1 MLDVLVDRVICAYFL
16 FLQLLKLYLEV
27 FNIFSMMSWLK
38 SHYSLYCAYLT
49 APIFFHASRDGY
61 VMNAYYTTLEMVD
74 AYGTLVLAF
83 LFISAVVYY
92 RNTLFRVFFYSSALS
107 SKTGRKSLWNDS
119 NWVGRNVANRSK
131 NLTTITSGYRTFG
144 LNISPIFKSFKTN
157 FKGRK

>member
-83 LFISAVVYY
+83 LMHRASGHGRMEGKQCIITE
-92 RNTLFRVFFYSSALS
+92 RIFF
-107 SKTGRKSLWNDS
+107 
-119 NWVGRNVANRSK
+119 
-131 NLTTITSGYRTFG
+131 
-144 LNISPIFKSFKTN
+144 
-157 FKGRK
+157 